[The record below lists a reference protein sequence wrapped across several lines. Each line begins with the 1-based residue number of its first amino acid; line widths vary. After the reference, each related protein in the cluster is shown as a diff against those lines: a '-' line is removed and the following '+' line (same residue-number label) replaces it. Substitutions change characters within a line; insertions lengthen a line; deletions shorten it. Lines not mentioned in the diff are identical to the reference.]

1 MSENS
6 PFNRSGLTR
15 RSPPSTPTPQPGP
28 PGPAPANMQQEEEP
42 PKVIPTS
49 DIQTWLKKIELNLHD
64 VCSTSAEG
72 KLNTDQKL
80 RINNLCRSV
89 NHLASQMAIEYQSLK
104 SHAVQAYQSRQAHQE
119 KMDLVKRIQELKES
133 IEESSR
139 QVSGPVSFADALKK
153 NGTRYVQ
160 PSNISSVA
168 IYPVDKLKSSEETKS
183 LVQKIIRPEEMKLHV
198 RGLRKIK
205 NGGVVISTD
214 SKEDVIKLKQSAQLT
229 TSGLTVDEPQKRKP
243 RIVVIGVPADMQETE
258 VLKCIFNQNLA
269 DKLQDWSLEKFMSS
283 TKLSHKS
290 GKKDAET
297 CNYIIEVSGA
307 IRKALITND
316 RVFVNWSSCPV
327 RDFTLV
333 TRCFKCQLYNHAA
346 KTCKMETNICGHCGE
361 AGHSFKE
368 CTKKDEAPKC
378 ATCSHYKKPCNHQTG
393 EADCPARK
401 MAEKRYLNSIDYEG
415 A

>member
-42 PKVIPTS
+42 PKVFPTS
-49 DIQTWLKKIELNLHD
+49 DIQTWLKKIELNLQD
-64 VCSTSAEG
+64 VCATSAEG
-72 KLNTDQKL
+72 KLNSDQKI
-80 RINNLCRSV
+80 RINNLCRTV
-89 NHLASQMAIEYQSLK
+89 THYASQMAVEYQALK
-104 SHAVQAYQSRQAHQE
+104 QHAIQAYQSRQAHQE
-119 KMDLVKRIQELKES
+119 KI
-133 IEESSR
+133 
-139 QVSGPVSFADALKK
+139 VSGSVSFADALKK
-153 NGTRYVQ
+153 NGSRYVQ

-183 LVQKIIRPEEMKLHV
+183 LVQKIIRPDEMKLHV
-198 RGLRKIK
+198 RGLRKIR

-214 SKEDVIKLKQSAQLT
+214 SREDVIKLKQSAQLT

-243 RIVVIGVPADMQETE
+243 RIVVIGVPTDMQEPE
-258 VLKCIFNQNLA
+258 VLKCIYQQNLA
-269 DKLQDWSLEKFMSS
+269 DKLQDWSLEKFMASI
-283 TKLSHKS
+283 KLSHKS
-290 GKKDAET
+290 GKKGAET
-297 CNYIIEVSGA
+297 CNYIIEVSGV

-333 TRCFKCQLYNHAA
+333 TRCFKCQFYGHAA
-346 KTCKMETNICGHCGE
+346 KTCKMESNVCGHCGE

-368 CTKKDEAPKC
+368 CTKKDKAPKC
-378 ATCSHYKKPCNHQTG
+378 ATCFHYKKPCDHETG
-393 EADCPARK
+393 DAECPARQL
-401 MAEKRYLNSIDYEG
+401 AEKRYINSIDYEG